1 MSISHGDSFLSITS
15 LYLPSVAAAHQ
26 PSHCAKCTIL
36 LPFTILS
43 LFVKSAEVSLPWN
56 FTSVFIPISESMVG
70 AKSVFT
76 YALFMT
82 FPALIFPGYLITNGM
97 RDEASYGTPLFL
109 LLCSKNISPW
119 SDVNTTIVL
128 SSKPL
133 SSRNLRILPT
143 LSSMCFTI
151 PKYCFRAFVSNV
163 FASFL
168 SFSLPFPQLGL
179 CDAYSGFIVNGISG
193 FRFLYIS

>member
-1 MSISHGDSFLSITS
+1 
-15 LYLPSVAAAHQ
+15 
-26 PSHCAKCTIL
+26 
-36 LPFTILS
+36 
-43 LFVKSAEVSLPWN
+43 
-56 FTSVFIPISESMVG
+56 MVG

-97 RDEASYGTPLFL
+97 RDEASYGTPFVPS
-109 LLCSKNISPW
+109 LCSKNISPW

-143 LSSMCFTI
+143 LSSMCFYHTKI
-151 PKYCFRAFVSNV
+151 LFQGLCIRMSLPRSC
-163 FASFL
+163 L
-168 SFSLPFPQLGL
+168 FSLPFPQLGL

-193 FRFLYIS
+193 FRFFVHNHLISNWACIVRCGSRIGQHEAEWFVFMLSSISSAPNR